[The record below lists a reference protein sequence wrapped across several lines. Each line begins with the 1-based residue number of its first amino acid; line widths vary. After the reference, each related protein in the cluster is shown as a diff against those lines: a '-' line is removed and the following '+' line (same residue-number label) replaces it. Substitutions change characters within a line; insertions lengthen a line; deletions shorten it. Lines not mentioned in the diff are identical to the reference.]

1 MRPGRQGRMRPCPR
15 RCMHRLA
22 ERRMRRSAGSR
33 MRDPEIPFQA
43 LRTLDSRKV
52 QPGGP
57 GKRLI
62 HAFSESSF
70 EGFESHIPFSPVQ
83 RQSTRWLVV
92 QKHRGRYRDDG
103 SRVVGCSSAHHPDGH
118 LHGLVPASTRWL
130 RCCRWWTSARAMG
143 VGIDE
148 CRS

>member
-22 ERRMRRSAGSR
+22 ERRMRRSVGSR

-70 EGFESHIPFSPVQ
+70 EGFESHIPFSSVQ
-83 RQSTRWLVV
+83 QQSTRWLVV
-92 QKHRGRYRDDG
+92 QKHRGRYATMGLGWWDVRALIIRMGICTDWSLLARDG
-103 SRVVGCSSAHHPDGH
+103 
-118 LHGLVPASTRWL
+118 
-130 RCCRWWTSARAMG
+130 
-143 VGIDE
+143 
-148 CRS
+148 